1 MILLQVVKNQVRK
14 IQHCQ
19 TQISNLMPSKIFPF
33 PPQSSS
39 ACSFKS
45 SVFLSGMTSNDSTA
59 TFLPFSGV
67 KFYLESDIHFDI
79 WDFLL
84 KFETQRQGIA
94 ASYWSTSIY
103 LRFNN
108 KISSRNMDSQC
119 PNGKFLPAFLIFLS
133 KNLMAEAGTFSTN
146 NFLFSKI
153 SAVLG
158 NRGMINWTHT
168 PDLSENL
175 NGYSHQEDFPVVP
188 CSKMPCW
195 GGEWGQR
202 PRPVLPQW
210 ASHERRGLHMLAHPE
225 LAGSWWKPFQ
235 RTTLPFAL
243 QFSLLVLPPSPPI
256 SSSSSTPMSST
267 LSQSLLFSS
276 FHYSPV
282 FFGRRL
288 VCDKRT

>member
-1 MILLQVVKNQVRK
+1 
-14 IQHCQ
+14 
-19 TQISNLMPSKIFPF
+19 MPSKIFPF

-67 KFYLESDIHFDI
+67 KFHLESDIHFDI

-108 KISSRNMDSQC
+108 KISSRNMDSQR
-119 PNGKFLPAFLIFLS
+119 PNGKILPAFLIFLS

-158 NRGMINWTHT
+158 NRGMINWTHSWSEWELEWIFSPRGLSSCALLKDALLRGRMGAET
-168 PDLSENL
+168 QASLASMGQPWEERATYARSPWAGRVLMEALSEN
-175 NGYSHQEDFPVVP
+175 NFAFCSPVQP
-188 CSKMPCW
+188 S
-195 GGEWGQR
+195 
-202 PRPVLPQW
+202 
-210 ASHERRGLHMLAHPE
+210 S
-225 LAGSWWKPFQ
+225 
-235 RTTLPFAL
+235 T
-243 QFSLLVLPPSPPI
+243 PPSPPI
-256 SSSSSTPMSST
+256 SSSSSTPMSSA

>member
-1 MILLQVVKNQVRK
+1 MKLPSLKSLKPFQGIQVTRHWSMFLVNRMLYPEWTGFAPRNSDSDCDFVTGGTKASEK

-39 ACSFKS
+39 ARSFKS

-84 KFETQRQGIA
+84 KFETQRQGNA
-94 ASYWSTSIY
+94 ASFWSTSIY

-133 KNLMAEAGTFSTN
+133 RSLMAEAGTFSTN

-153 SAVLG
+153 SAILG

-168 PDLSENL
+168 PDLSE
-175 NGYSHQEDFPVVP
+175 
-188 CSKMPCW
+188 
-195 GGEWGQR
+195 
-202 PRPVLPQW
+202 
-210 ASHERRGLHMLAHPE
+210 
-225 LAGSWWKPFQ
+225 
-235 RTTLPFAL
+235 T
-243 QFSLLVLPPSPPI
+243 
-256 SSSSSTPMSST
+256 
-267 LSQSLLFSS
+267 
-276 FHYSPV
+276 
-282 FFGRRL
+282 
-288 VCDKRT
+288 